1 MMSEDAD
8 LRRRQ
13 IVGLILIAVLVVAAI
28 GTGLF
33 LGAVWK
39 GHASAT
45 SLLAILVWASVA
57 VSTLLGVLGALVW
70 SRAGQADMIRHPEG
84 NVARNRLVI
93 GRDRPR
99 AR

>member
-1 MMSEDAD
+1 MMSADAD

-13 IVGLILIAVLVVAAI
+13 IVGLIFIAVLVVAAV
-28 GTGLF
+28 GTGVF
-33 LGAVWK
+33 LGALWK

-45 SLLAILVWASVA
+45 SVLAFLVWASIA
-57 VSTLLGVLGALVW
+57 VSTFLGVLGAWVW
-70 SRAGQADMIRHPEG
+70 SRAGQADMMRHPEG

-93 GRDRPR
+93 RRDRPR